1 MRTYSRHRVKYFGLF
16 MFVVMIPA
24 LIYLPSWIDRPAPIM
39 SAAGAEGYNN
49 QVAYL
54 LSLAWI
60 ISGTAGAWFL
70 SRGEDSSASPAPE
83 TIVEKPTLT
92 SRRTFTFLVTLAVCL
107 LYFPPALAEK
117 GPMLEE
123 CIHLTAIQ
131 RMLGGDVPYRDFEF
145 LYGPLMLYPA
155 YWWVSL
161 TSFSLTAFYFYVAG
175 LELLVF
181 LLLLR
186 PFQKRVPSPW
196 IRMGAFLLL
205 ASLCFNTMLGP
216 NQNGLRKLVGILLLF
231 GAAQHPFNRSL
242 WILHGIILGAL
253 FSYSQDFGAAT
264 ALGFAGIYGTIV
276 AKQHS
281 KDAALGLLTIALFS
295 ATTWVAL
302 VGVLLGPATPSYFE
316 SLRYL
321 TGQFNNGE
329 AAFRF
334 YWTANSLAVFG
345 LLTLA
350 ICFTGRV
357 IRARWKETA
366 GAKELLIIGGLAYA
380 AVMLKSGL
388 SRADQWHLDP
398 GIMALALAFLL
409 PLPSRILRP
418 MPRFQS
424 FLGIG
429 CIAVIALTYSFGQLH
444 MAKYVFKK
452 GLIGGYVQLSQE
464 KANFA
469 PMKPSPQA
477 PFLERK
483 VRQPKSELGR
493 LARFMAMTSVR
504 ERPVVAYGRTWG
516 VPMCIGVK
524 KTGYLTDNYIYGDE
538 RGQRL
543 QMLLKENPNILV
555 LIDRATF
562 DWLQGKRDLESIQP
576 DHNLAGFG
584 IQKELREILSSVHIR
599 SLATENRLL
608 DLRWRKLIGNY
619 VIKNYEAVY
628 QSKSYVVLQRKP

>member
-1 MRTYSRHRVKYFGLF
+1 MRTRSRHRVKYFGLF
-16 MFVVMIPA
+16 LFVVMIPA
-24 LIYLPSWIDRPAPIM
+24 LIYLPSWINRPAPIM

-60 ISGTAGAWFL
+60 IVGTAGAWFL
-70 SRGEDSSASPAPE
+70 SRGAESPANPAPGP
-83 TIVEKPTLT
+83 IVDWPTMT
-92 SRRTFTFLVTLAVCL
+92 FKRTFIFLVTLAVCL
-107 LYFPPALAEK
+107 LYFPFALAKK

-131 RMLGGDVPYRDFEF
+131 RMLGGDIPYQDFEF

-186 PFQKRVPSPW
+186 PFQKLIPSPW
-196 IRMGAFLLL
+196 LRLGAFLLL

-216 NQNGLRKLVGILLLF
+216 NQNGLRKLVGVLLLL
-231 GAAQHPFNRSL
+231 GAAQHPFKRRF
-242 WILHGIILGAL
+242 WFLHGIILGAL

-264 ALGFAGIYGTIV
+264 ALGFAAIYGTIIV
-276 AKQHS
+276 KQRN
-281 KDAALGLLTIALFS
+281 KNAILGLLTIALVS
-295 ATTWVAL
+295 AITWMSL
-302 VGVLLGPATPSYFE
+302 VGFLLGPATSSYFE

-345 LLTLA
+345 LITLA
-350 ICFTGRV
+350 ICFVGRL
-357 IRARWKETA
+357 IGTQWKEIA

-398 GIMALALAFLL
+398 GIMALAMAFLL
-409 PLPSRILRP
+409 PLPNRVLKPMSRL
-418 MPRFQS
+418 QNL
-424 FLGIG
+424 LGIG
-429 CIAVIALTYSFGQLH
+429 FIIVIALTYSFGQLH

-452 GLIGGYVQLSQE
+452 GLMGGYAQLGQE
-464 KANFA
+464 EAKLD
-469 PMKPSPQA
+469 PIDPSPQA

-483 VRQPKSELGR
+483 VRHPKSELGR
-493 LARFMAMTSVR
+493 LARFMATASMK

-524 KTGYLTDNYIYGDE
+524 KTGYLTDNYIYGDK

-543 QMLLKENPNILV
+543 QMLLEENPNIVV
-555 LIDRATF
+555 LMDHPTF
-562 DWLQGKRDLESIQP
+562 DWLQGKLDIEAIQP
-576 DHNLAGFG
+576 NHNLAGFG
-584 IQKELREILSSVHIR
+584 IQKELREVLSSVHIR
-599 SLATENRLL
+599 ALATENRLL

-619 VIKNYEAVY
+619 VIKAYEAVY